1 MKRLVCYIVNMRWVG
16 YATGHMEVKLA
27 CGQAPRFTTEA
38 THKVTCPKCLFAR
51 VCCSDVST
59 RQPNTGK

>member
-38 THKVTCPKCLFAR
+38 THKVTCPKCLANMSPKIR
-51 VCCSDVST
+51 EGMLLG
-59 RQPNTGK
+59 RIN